1 MAARGWLEEPQPRAP
16 ASPPDATLRLKYATR
31 QYWHSIVA
39 YSVAGMQFPDNFLM
53 MVGKEGGSMAI
64 RLGCSDEYADF
75 VLADKAQVTL
85 SDSST
90 PYLPDS
96 A

>member
-1 MAARGWLEEPQPRAP
+1 
-16 ASPPDATLRLKYATR
+16 
-31 QYWHSIVA
+31 
-39 YSVAGMQFPDNFLM
+39 M

-90 PYLPDS
+90 SLPHTYPIQLSPYYSSLDYKFTS
-96 A
+96 VKSQMSCFLDCKGDNERIYNASI